1 MGKTKCWVKK
11 ILNREKKCIGFSA
24 LTLSGLAS
32 EKNNVRAKQN
42 VGYEKVLEQEN
53 KCIGFSAL
61 TLSGLRLEKIM
72 LGKTKKIVQKIF
84 GPRSALTLSGLAS
97 EKNDVR
103 AK

>member
-1 MGKTKCWVKK
+1 M
-11 ILNREKKCIGFSA
+11 NREKKCIGFSA

-72 LGKTKKIVQKIF
+72 LGKTKKNCPKDF
-84 GPRSALTLSGLAS
+84 WAENALTLSGLVS